1 MKKYLFILSFCLSV
15 ISCSKEQQPN
25 MFVKGEVKGL
35 KKGTLYLQKQID
47 TLLVSVDSIQLDG
60 SGVYELSDYQ
70 ESPEIYYLNLDND
83 SEKRILFFGDQGEI
97 LINTKLDKFML
108 SAEIT
113 GHKNQQLLDEY
124 SEMRRQFHNKN
135 LDLIKAEF
143 EAQGDSLKQDSIVKL
158 STSLLKRRY
167 FYTTNFAVKHADTEI
182 APYLALT
189 ELFDANISL
198 LDTINQ
204 SLTPKIKTS
213 KYGKELAKFVDEIK
227 ANN

>member
-1 MKKYLFILSFCLSV
+1 MKKYLLILSLSWL
-15 ISCSKEQQPN
+15 ILACSNEQQPN

-35 KKGTLYLQKQID
+35 KKGTLYLQKQVD

-60 SGVYELSDYQ
+60 TGIYELSDYQ
-70 ESPEIYYLNLDND
+70 ESPEIYYLNLDKD
-83 SEKRILFFGDQGEI
+83 KEKRILFFGDQGEI
-97 LINTKLDKFML
+97 TINTKLDKFIL

-113 GHKNQQLLDEY
+113 GLNNQKLLDEY
-124 SEMRRQFHNKN
+124 SEMMRQFRNKN

-143 EAQGDSLKQDSIVKL
+143 EAKGDSLKQDSIVKL
-158 STSLLKRRY
+158 SNSLLKRRY
-167 FYTTNFAVKHADTEI
+167 FYTTNFAVKNANSEV

-204 SLTPKIKTS
+204 SLTPEIQSS
-213 KYGKELAKFVDEIK
+213 KYGQELAKFIDEIK
-227 ANN
+227 ADN